1 MECLREFFFFS
12 HCVFFSTNKHTIKK
26 RKTNKKKLNYTAVS
40 FGAFTVWVRN
50 QKYKYAGNCASWR
63 ERCTLQTPLFFFI
76 LLATFSAV
84 CSTFF
89 FFLICPES
97 TRTVAAEVL
106 LKYVEVEKQVKKG
119 KVKRV

>member
-1 MECLREFFFFS
+1 MEWNVCVSFFFFLIVCS
-12 HCVFFSTNKHTIKK
+12 SQPTSTRFKK
-26 RKTNKKKLNYTAVS
+26 KKQKKLNYTAVS

-50 QKYKYAGNCASWR
+50 QKYKYAGNYASWR

-76 LLATFSAV
+76 LLATFFAV

-97 TRTVAAEVL
+97 TRTVSAEVL
-106 LKYVEVEKQVKKG
+106 LKYVEVEKEVKKG